1 MVTDAAGV
9 EYKLMWNER
18 TGIFTEEIYYLRNNV
33 NSSASCT
40 VMNGRKISGQ
50 GNGKDVEGSGKG
62 II

>member
-1 MVTDAAGV
+1 
-9 EYKLMWNER
+9 MWPAR
-18 TGIFTEEIYYLRNNV
+18 TGICTEEIYYLQNYV

-50 GNGKDVEGSGKG
+50 EDGKDAEGSGKG